1 MPSFAD
7 YGAGNPYLWI
17 TAFEGT
23 RYPDYLK
30 VATEMYEAPLE
41 EFGHLL
47 RTARNSADLLRL
59 IVAKANPGRTQLM
72 RIFRRYVS
80 QKTPVEM
87 LKRVSKVEEIIG
99 NYGSDFRSLD
109 EVRAEFGAR
118 PHPDEALIA
127 VMYEH
132 ADRGSKGYELTARFF
147 QWFEETYGDDYLID
161 GPVRAGKDVMLHDR
175 LPHFRQFSASKV
187 PADIFICRRDGTPL
201 VAGFARYDSDRG
213 GSQEDDRTG
222 QNRDKSTTVLSY
234 AKDQGLPLKVLF
246 LNDGPGLTLGSMWR
260 DYAAL
265 EAEGNGRT
273 LVSTLKMLPARVT
286 REWLES

>member
-1 MPSFAD
+1 MSTFLD
-7 YGAGNPYLWI
+7 YGTDNQSRWI

-30 VATEMYEAPLE
+30 VAREMYEAPLD
-41 EFGHLL
+41 EFRRLIDSVPDSAALL
-47 RTARNSADLLRL
+47 RM
-59 IVAKANPGRTQLM
+59 IVRHPMPGRTQLM

-87 LKRVSKVEEIIG
+87 LKRVRMVEGIIDD
-99 NYGSDFRSLD
+99 YGADFRKLD
-109 EVRAEFGAR
+109 EVRAAFRAR
-118 PHPDEALIA
+118 PHPDEALMA

-132 ADRGSKGYELTARFF
+132 ADRGGKGYELTARFF
-147 QWFEETYGDDYLID
+147 QWFEAKFGGEYLID
-161 GPVRAGKDVMLHDR
+161 GPVRAGKDVMLHER
-175 LPHFRQFSASKV
+175 LPGLPTRV
-187 PADIFICRRDGTPL
+187 PADLYITRHDGTPL

-222 QNRDKSTTVLSY
+222 TNRDKALTLLKY
-234 AKDQGLPLKVLF
+234 GEQHAIGLKILF

-265 EAEGNGRT
+265 EAEGMGRI
-273 LVSTLKMLPARVT
+273 LVCTLKMLDLRLT

>member
-7 YGAGNPYLWI
+7 YGKNNPSQWI

-23 RYPDYLK
+23 RYPDYLT
-30 VATEMYEAPLE
+30 VARKMYEAPLA
-41 EFGHLL
+41 EFGVLL
-47 RTARNSADLLRL
+47 NTATDSADLLRR
-59 IVAKANPGRTQLM
+59 IVREPLPGRIQLM

-87 LKRVSKVEEIIG
+87 LKKISKVEEVVT
-99 NYGSDFRSLD
+99 NYGADFRSLA
-109 EVRAEFGAR
+109 EVRLAYASR
-118 PHPDEALIA
+118 PHPDEALMA

-147 QWFEETYGDDYLID
+147 KWFEETYGARYQID
-161 GPVRAGKDVMLHDR
+161 GPVRAGKDVMLHER
-175 LPHFRQFSASKV
+175 LPHFRSFFSSNI
-187 PADIFICRRDGTPL
+187 PADIYITRTDGTPL

-213 GSQEDDRTG
+213 GAQEDDRTG
-222 QNRDKSTTVLSY
+222 QNHDKATTLQNY
-234 AKDQGLPLKVLF
+234 AARAGIPLKVLF

-273 LVSTLKMLPARVT
+273 LVCTLKMLSERLT
-286 REWLES
+286 SQWLES